1 MFHLVSDTQKIRKD
15 SSCTKLC
22 EAKSQPIVMSQRA
35 APMMG
40 GVLFQT
46 LKRQATKHRFVPCFF
61 FFLICLFC
69 FSGSVHFVGIIEN
82 LVGMLKGR
90 YSLGSCD
97 LTLTAVVLVAPVRT
111 VAEAVA
117 AEAAD
122 DAVDAV
128 CTGKESGRTLGPN
141 LSWEEEESRRRDGEQ
156 SGGEERMSPLAEEE
170 QCSGT
175 QNLTSSLLGS
185 TKGKSKC

>member
-1 MFHLVSDTQKIRKD
+1 M
-15 SSCTKLC
+15 
-22 EAKSQPIVMSQRA
+22 
-35 APMMG
+35 
-40 GVLFQT
+40 
-46 LKRQATKHRFVPCFF
+46 FF
-61 FFLICLFC
+61 FFFSYVYFAFLDLIILEELFY
-69 FSGSVHFVGIIEN
+69 GDVGR
-82 LVGMLKGR
+82 LKR
-90 YSLGSCD
+90 RHSLGSCD

-117 AEAAD
+117 AEAPD

-128 CTGKESGRTLGPN
+128 CTGKESRRTLGPN